1 MTGIVVLF
9 DFDQTIIDG
18 DSDKWVV
25 VEMGLTQSFQQL
37 RSILPWNTLMDRMLH
52 ELHSQGRTIEE
63 IEKCLKRVPMNPR
76 IAAAIK
82 AAHDFG
88 CDLKVVSDA
97 NNFYI
102 ETILK
107 HHGLL
112 GFFSEIYTNPTS
124 VDEVGRL
131 RIFPYR
137 DFTLAPHGCSLC
149 SYNMCKGL
157 VIEQIRAAASENGKK
172 RFIYVGDGKGDF
184 CPSLKLGHGD
194 YVMPRKNYPLW
205 NLICGDPMHIKAQVL
220 EWSDGEELE
229 KVLLHL
235 IDTISIEE
243 NISNGTST
251 QSKSSQSQVSENAG
265 THP

>member
-1 MTGIVVLF
+1 M
-9 DFDQTIIDG
+9 
-18 DSDKWVV
+18 
-25 VEMGLTQSFQQL
+25 
-37 RSILPWNTLMDRMLH
+37 
-52 ELHSQGRTIEE
+52 
-63 IEKCLKRVPMNPR
+63 
-76 IAAAIK
+76 
-82 AAHDFG
+82 
-88 CDLKVVSDA
+88 
-97 NNFYI
+97 
-102 ETILK
+102 
-107 HHGLL
+107 
-112 GFFSEIYTNPTS
+112 
-124 VDEVGRL
+124 
-131 RIFPYR
+131 
-137 DFTLAPHGCSLC
+137 
-149 SYNMCKGL
+149 
-157 VIEQIRAAASENGKK
+157 IEQIRAAASENGKK

-205 NLICGDPMHIKAQVL
+205 NLICGDPNVIKAQVL